1 MNRQVVMRI
10 GEVAR
15 HADVNVQTLRF
26 YERQGLLPAAR
37 RQPSGYRQY
46 SADTV
51 RLVRFIK
58 RAKELGFSLR
68 DVKELIELRRSS
80 PRSCAAVRA
89 AAARK
94 AADVAAKIRRLTAM
108 QAALERL
115 TDACGD
121 GAGIRCPIIDALNDE
136 TPDGGDPDAHLEI
149 LSRGA

>member
-10 GEVAR
+10 GQVAL
-15 HADVNVQTLRF
+15 HADVNVQTLRY
-26 YERQGLLPAAR
+26 YERQGLLPTAR

-58 RAKELGFSLR
+58 RAQQLGFSLR

-80 PRSCAAVRA
+80 PRSCVAVRA

-94 AADVAAKIRRLTAM
+94 AADVAAKIRQLTAM
-108 QAALERL
+108 HAALERL
-115 TDACGD
+115 TSACGD
-121 GAGIRCPIIDALNDE
+121 AGGTFCPIIDALNDE
-136 TPDGGDPDAHLEI
+136 TADGGGPAAHVEI